1 MRCIASRNNRQVE
14 ALEMFAA
21 VLRGIGDGMVMV
33 SADHRIC
40 SPDNWQGAVR
50 LRQILTSVDHSS
62 NERPQE
68 GQRLC

>member
-40 SPDNWQGAVR
+40 SRDNWQGA
-50 LRQILTSVDHSS
+50 LHFRQILTLEDHSR
-62 NERPQE
+62 NERTQE
-68 GQRLC
+68 GQRLR

>member
-21 VLRGIGDGMVMV
+21 VLRGIGDGTVMV